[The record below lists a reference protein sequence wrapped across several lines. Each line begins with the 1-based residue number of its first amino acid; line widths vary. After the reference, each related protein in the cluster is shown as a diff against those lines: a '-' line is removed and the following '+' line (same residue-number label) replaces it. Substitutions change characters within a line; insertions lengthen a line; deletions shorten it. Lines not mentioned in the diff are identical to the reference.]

1 MNVEI
6 LVPSTSD
13 ATKKA
18 DSPESPAATQ
28 EPVET
33 QNDAEDEEARE
44 SQHLAEEAID
54 EQQQVETEPIP
65 EYHLKTKKK
74 LRQSTSKKCGLT
86 FPPRRVLG
94 KLRKTMSYQMKM
106 GMGTGD
112 LAILIYLIG
121 EELNLILFKIYN
133 LCFFLIGLRNLFGS
147 CPGVFGR

>member
-13 ATKKA
+13 AANKA
-18 DSPESPAATQ
+18 DSPESPAAAQ
-28 EPVET
+28 DHVET

-44 SQHLAEEAID
+44 PRQHLAEKAID
-54 EQQQVETEPIP
+54 EQQQVETELIP
-65 EYHLKTKKK
+65 EFHLKTKKK

-94 KLRKTMSYQMKM
+94 KLRKTMSNQMKM

-112 LAILIYLIG
+112 LAI
-121 EELNLILFKIYN
+121 
-133 LCFFLIGLRNLFGS
+133 
-147 CPGVFGR
+147 